1 MTAAYRSLPR
11 RSGVLLLPLLA
22 LLASCA
28 SRPVVPTGA
37 LAQPDLERARSRFA
51 QHGVTGAFVLLTP
64 GVVAD
69 PGSAT
74 QAIVVA
80 SGDDAGRRTI
90 PASTFKI
97 PNTLIGLETGAVKP
111 DEVFRWDGKP
121 REFGA
126 WERDLTFVEAFR
138 VSCLPCYQE
147 LARRVGIEPM
157 RRLVRELGYGNGEVG
172 DTVDVFWID
181 GPLKISVREE
191 AEFVRRVYLGDLPF
205 GRDHLETLKAAMK
218 LEDTSAYRLFA
229 KTGWT
234 GMANR
239 VDPGVGWFV
248 GWVETPEGPRFFA
261 TRVVIPQDAP
271 KADLTFRKQLTLEL
285 LKDVGAIR

>member
-1 MTAAYRSLPR
+1 MTVAFRSVPR
-11 RSGVLLLPLLA
+11 FPGVLLLPSLA
-22 LLASCA
+22 LLAGCA
-28 SRPVVPTGA
+28 SRPVEPART
-37 LAQPDLERARSRFA
+37 LARADLERARSRFA
-51 QHGVTGAFVLLTP
+51 QHGVSGAFVVLTP
-64 GVVAD
+64 GVASD

-74 QAIVVA
+74 HSVVVT
-80 SGDDAGRRTI
+80 SGDDAERRTI

-111 DEVFRWDGKP
+111 DEVFPWDGMP

-126 WERDLTFVEAFR
+126 WERDLALVEAFR
-138 VSCLPCYQE
+138 VSCLPCHQE

-157 RRLVRELGYGNGEVG
+157 RKLVRALGYGNSEVG
-172 DTVDVFWID
+172 DTVDAFWVD

-191 AEFVRRVYLGDLPF
+191 AEFLRRVYLGDLPF
-205 GRDHLETLKAAMK
+205 GRAFLETLKAAMK
-218 LEDTSAYRLFA
+218 LEDTATYRLFA
-229 KTGWT
+229 KTGWA

-261 TRVVIPQDAP
+261 TRVVIPQDGP
-271 KADLTFRKQLTLEL
+271 KTDLTFRKRLTLEL
-285 LKDVGAIR
+285 LKDVGAVR

>member
-1 MTAAYRSLPR
+1 MTDAFRSVPR
-11 RSGVLLLPLLA
+11 FPGVLLLPSLA
-22 LLASCA
+22 LLAACA
-28 SRPVVPTGA
+28 SVPGVPVGA

-64 GVVAD
+64 GVASD

-74 QAIVVA
+74 QAVVVA

-121 REFGA
+121 REFEA
-126 WERDLTFVEAFR
+126 WERDLTFIEAFR

-191 AEFVRRVYLGDLPF
+191 AEFVRRVYLGELPF
-205 GRDHLETLKAAMK
+205 GRAHLETLKAAMK
-218 LEDTSAYRLFA
+218 LEDTPAYRLFA
-229 KTGWT
+229 KTGWA
-234 GMANR
+234 GMTNR

-261 TRVVIPQDAP
+261 TRVVIPQDGP
-271 KADLTFRKQLTLEL
+271 KTDLTFRKRLTLEL
-285 LKDVGAIR
+285 LKDVGAIK

>member
-1 MTAAYRSLPR
+1 MSGAYRSSPR
-11 RSGVLLLPLLA
+11 FPGALLLPVLA
-22 LLASCA
+22 LLAACA
-28 SRPVVPTGA
+28 SRPVEPARA

-51 QHGVTGAFVLLTP
+51 QHGVTGAFVVLTP
-64 GVVAD
+64 GVVSD

-74 QAIVVA
+74 QAVVVA

-97 PNTLIGLETGAVKP
+97 PNTLIGLETAAVKP
-111 DEVFRWDGKP
+111 DEVFPWDGKP
-121 REFGA
+121 REFEA
-126 WERDLTFVEAFR
+126 WERDLTFIEAFR
-138 VSCLPCYQE
+138 VSCLPCYQQ

-172 DTVDVFWID
+172 DAVDVFWIE

-191 AEFVRRVYLGDLPF
+191 AEFMRRVYLGELPF
-205 GRDHLETLKAAMK
+205 GRAHLETLKAAMK
-218 LEDTSAYRLFA
+218 LEDTPAYRLFA
-229 KTGWT
+229 KTGWA

-248 GWVETPEGPRFFA
+248 GWVETPAGPRYFA
-261 TRVVIPQDAP
+261 TRVVIPQHGP
-271 KADLTFRKQLTLEL
+271 KTDLTFRKQLTLEL